1 MKELTVDLLNAQQ
14 TSLAR
19 GKDLT
24 VKFRFNFFQ
33 SFPLWTYLMVESP
46 NITVVVGVFFIYFFC
61 YLVKLLVLLTTDLSN
76 LDLS

>member
-33 SFPLWTYLMVESP
+33 SFPL
-46 NITVVVGVFFIYFFC
+46 
-61 YLVKLLVLLTTDLSN
+61 
-76 LDLS
+76 

>member
-24 VKFRFNFFQ
+24 VKFCFNFFQ
-33 SFPLWTYLMVESP
+33 SFSPWTYLMVEFP
-46 NITVVVGVFFIYFFC
+46 NITVVVGVYF
-61 YLVKLLVLLTTDLSN
+61 VLFYFVI
-76 LDLS
+76 